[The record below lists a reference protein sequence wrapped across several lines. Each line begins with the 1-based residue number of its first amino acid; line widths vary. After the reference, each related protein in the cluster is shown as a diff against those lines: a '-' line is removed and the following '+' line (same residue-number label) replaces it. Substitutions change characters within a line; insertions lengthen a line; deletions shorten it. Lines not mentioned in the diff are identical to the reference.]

1 MATREKKKETT
12 RKGGKTRF
20 FRMWALQIDNAERQ
34 RKAPTDRRRHD
45 TKERRKQKKWVEF
58 SLKSFQWRRIHPIGE
73 RLILPSQKKGRGKF
87 KKK

>member
-1 MATREKKKETT
+1 MATREKKKETR

-45 TKERRKQKKWVEF
+45 TKERREKKVGGVF
-58 SLKSFQWRRIHPIGE
+58 SQIIPMASYSPNRGAADSTLT
-73 RLILPSQKKGRGKF
+73 KKREGGI
-87 KKK
+87 